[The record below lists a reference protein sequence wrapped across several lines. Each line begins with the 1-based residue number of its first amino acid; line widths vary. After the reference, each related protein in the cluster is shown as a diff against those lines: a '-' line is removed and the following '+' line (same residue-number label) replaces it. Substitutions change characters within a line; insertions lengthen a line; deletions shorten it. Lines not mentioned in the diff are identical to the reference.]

1 MEDVVYTFVDKFVE
15 NQQLFAVTRH
25 DLPERDPNTPIVR
38 FGSVTP
44 KQRFEGENEA
54 EVALAV
60 WESALTHYTRA
71 LEHFAAARWLLDDAE
86 TYVAPSKVTKTDT
99 ARITIPVEHSNLTEK
114 DFARARQVAGTM
126 NGVLPNKTVYLG
138 QVGNTSDGR
147 PRHEF
152 EVTYTWQEVTDETKA
167 T

>member
-1 MEDVVYTFVDKFVE
+1 MKDIVYTFVDNFVY
-15 NQQLFAVTRH
+15 NQQLFAVTRS
-25 DLPERDPNTPIVR
+25 DLPERDPSTPLVR
-38 FGSVTP
+38 FGSVSP
-44 KQRFEGENEA
+44 KQRFEGETEE
-54 EVALAV
+54 EVREAV
-60 WESALTHYTRA
+60 WDSALTHYTRA
-71 LEHFAAARWLLDDAE
+71 LEHLAAARWLLDEAV
-86 TYVAPSKVTKTDT
+86 TYVTPSRVTKTDT
-99 ARITIPVEHSNLTEK
+99 ARVTIPVEHNHLTEK

-126 NGVLPNKTVYLG
+126 NDVLPNKTVYLG

>member
-1 MEDVVYTFVDKFVE
+1 MEDTVYTGTGLPPD
-15 NQQLFAVTRH
+15 LFSFTQY
-25 DLPERDPNTPIVR
+25 DLPERDPSTPIVR
-38 FGSVTP
+38 FGTVTP
-44 KQRFEGENEA
+44 KQRFEGETEA
-54 EVALAV
+54 EVRQAA
-60 WESALTHYTRA
+60 A
-71 LEHFAAARWLLDDAE
+71 AAARVHWDRASEHLAAAQWLLQEAP
-86 TYVAPSKVTKTDT
+86 THVAPPRVTKTDT
-99 ARITIPVEHSNLTEK
+99 ARITIPVEHSHLTEK